1 MFSFTIYNK
10 SIFVNNGRFPLNHIY
25 YTYMIGY
32 LTGNILLAT
41 DKYILL
47 DVSGVG
53 YKVFVTPDTLQTL
66 SQENKVSLFTYLVV
80 KEDALDLYGFTT
92 LAEKEMFELLISVSG
107 VGPKGA
113 LGILSVATLE
123 TLKKAIAGSELAY
136 LTQVSGI
143 GKKTA
148 EKLVVELR
156 DKLKHWDTGTDGFIE
171 RGDSDVFD
179 ALKAL
184 GYTQN
189 EARLA
194 LEHISDSS
202 TDTNTRIKEA
212 LKYLGK

>member
-1 MFSFTIYNK
+1 
-10 SIFVNNGRFPLNHIY
+10 
-25 YTYMIGY
+25 MIGY

-53 YKVFVTPDTLQTL
+53 YKVFATPDTLQTL

-171 RGDSDVFD
+171 RGDSDVLD

-194 LEHISDSS
+194 LEHISDST